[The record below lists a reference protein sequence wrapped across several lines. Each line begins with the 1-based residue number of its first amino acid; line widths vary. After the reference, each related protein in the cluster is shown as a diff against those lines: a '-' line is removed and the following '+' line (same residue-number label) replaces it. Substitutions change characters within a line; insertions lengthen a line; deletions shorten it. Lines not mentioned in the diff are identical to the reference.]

1 MAWPFL
7 VIALIRIVVGTSVY
21 FRSPKDIQRVETM
34 VQSAPEK
41 IKTDEIPRM
50 EVVMKNFQCTN
61 TLR

>member
-1 MAWPFL
+1 
-7 VIALIRIVVGTSVY
+7 
-21 FRSPKDIQRVETM
+21 M